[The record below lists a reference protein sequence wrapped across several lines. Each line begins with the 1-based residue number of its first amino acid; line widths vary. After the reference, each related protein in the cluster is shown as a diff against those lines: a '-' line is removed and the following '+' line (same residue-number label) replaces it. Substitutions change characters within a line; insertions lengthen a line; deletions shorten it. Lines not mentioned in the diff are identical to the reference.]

1 MTMDT
6 SSAAPRDRIV
16 IAGGSGFIGQALAGA
31 LAADGH
37 AVTVLTRGP
46 TQGTAPGVRYLHWD
60 GTTPDGACIEALR
73 GARAC
78 VNLCGASIGA
88 GRWTAAR
95 KRELIDSRVGPA
107 RALNAALARLDV
119 PPALLLQASGVGY
132 AGTGA
137 ACTDETTAPGHDFLA
152 RLAVTWEATLAD
164 APVPA
169 TALRF
174 GVVLGA
180 GGALP
185 RMLLPFRLWA
195 GGPIGAGT
203 QWLSW
208 IHIDDAVAAIRFVID
223 RGLTGPVNVTAP
235 NPVQNRAFATIAG
248 RVLHRPAL
256 LPTPALALRVALGEQ
271 ATLVCDGQR
280 AVPARLLAAGFAF
293 RYPEL
298 EPALRALCR

>member
-1 MTMDT
+1 MDA
-6 SSAAPRDRIV
+6 SSRAARERIV
-16 IAGGSGFIGQALAGA
+16 IAGGSGFIGRALARA

-37 AVTVLTRGP
+37 AVAVLTRGS
-46 TQGTAPGVRYLHWD
+46 TQDAEPGVHYLHWD
-60 GTTPDGACIEALR
+60 GATPDGDWVEALR

-78 VNLCGASIGA
+78 VNLCGGSIGA

-107 RALNAALARLDV
+107 RTLNAALARLDV
-119 PPALLLQASGVGY
+119 PPAQLLQASGVGY

-137 ACTDETTAPGHDFLA
+137 ACTDETTAPGDDFLA
-152 RLAVTWEATLAD
+152 RLAVTWEATLAET
-164 APVPA
+164 PVPA

-185 RMLLPFRLWA
+185 RMLLPFRFCV
-195 GGPIGAGT
+195 GGPIGTGT

-235 NPVQNRAFATIAG
+235 NPVQNRDFAAIAG
-248 RVLHRPAL
+248 RVLRRPAL

-280 AVPARLLAAGFAF
+280 AVPARLRAAGFSF